1 METRT
6 RLVRHSPLSKTG
18 DYRGE
23 ACGEVPLDAEVIRLG
38 RERARTVA
46 IDDPQVSRHHAE
58 ITCSEEREAVA
69 TGDLRR
75 AAQTWVITDLG
86 STNGTYVND
95 TLLAGGRSLRV
106 GDRIRLGN
114 TLFTFE
120 AMESGRLFRNVAAVL
135 LAISTLAVALIAW
148 RASVAWDNSA
158 EARSTGTSVLV
169 RDTQSR
175 TQVEANLYR
184 SMDAFTAYRWRLV
197 MADRITADQSQ
208 FTDTPAAG
216 GSPLSSQGGW
226 LEGERLRY
234 ANAALTALSWT
245 NPYYLTRA
253 DSPEQ
258 QTFDKTRFFETSIAE
273 AASRQDLDHEAHF
286 GRADR
291 EALAALRLTLAAV
304 PVSLSIFFYTGA
316 TLSSGR
322 WKYLLLLL
330 GVAAFGLGSLA
341 AGWIEVA
348 GRLG

>member
-1 METRT
+1 METTT
-6 RLVRHSPLSKTG
+6 RLVRQTG
-18 DYRGE
+18 EDAEY
-23 ACGEVPLDAEVIRLG
+23 PLDAEVIRLG

-86 STNGTYVND
+86 STNGTYVNE

-106 GDRIRLGN
+106 GDCIRLGN

-208 FTDTPAAG
+208 FTDTPAAD
-216 GSPLSSQGGW
+216 GSPLPVPMPFCASQVGW

-245 NPYYLTRA
+245 NPYYLSRA

-286 GRADR
+286 DRADR

-316 TLSSGR
+316 TLSRARGR

-330 GVAAFGLGSLA
+330 GVAGFGLGSLA

>member
-6 RLVRHSPLSKTG
+6 RLVRHS
-18 DYRGE
+18 GE
-23 ACGEVPLDAEVIRLG
+23 DAEYPLDAEVIRLG

-208 FTDTPAAG
+208 FTDTPVA
-216 GSPLSSQGGW
+216 GW

-245 NPYYLTRA
+245 NPYYLSRA

-316 TLSSGR
+316 TLSRARGR

-330 GVAAFGLGSLA
+330 GVAAFGVGSLA